1 VLGGLHLGEA
11 KYQWQSGIHSRLDI
25 HCIVIMD
32 WPSVFILFYFFL
44 SIFLIAFSL
53 CFPSFSLE
61 KNQLQL
67 EAQFSS
73 FLLALFGCLIELSVH
88 F

>member
-61 KNQLQL
+61 KKST
-67 EAQFSS
+67 AIGGTVFFVS
-73 FLLALFGCLIELSVH
+73 FGSLWVSY
-88 F
+88 